1 MNNKSLE
8 LKQNMHELGI
18 DYVQNLLDRAG
29 FTIQDV
35 NKDLNHH
42 FQLFAKVNDRA
53 LLIAIRTA
61 RRPDVGT
68 MDEETRKKLIA
79 ESERLNAVPHFAG
92 LSLTPLNVTEAQVD
106 GITKNREYE
115 VVFNGMTVVR

>member
-1 MNNKSLE
+1 MFSVRGNRSSSIDFGGVPAR
-8 LKQNMHELGI
+8 LGS
-18 DYVQNLLDRAG
+18 G
-29 FTIQDV
+29 
-35 NKDLNHH
+35 
-42 FQLFAKVNDRA
+42 
-53 LLIAIRTA
+53 AIRTA